1 MKKLS
6 MDLDELQVESFETGR
21 EEVREGGDEGGVRA
35 YYGPNHTETTCMQV
49 ICDCSMGHTDCDAT
63 CPGYWQ
69 AQQMS
74 CAPWE
79 C

>member
-6 MDLDELQVESFETGR
+6 MDLDDLQVESFETGR
-21 EEVREGGDEGGVRA
+21 EEVKEVAEEGGVRA

-63 CPGYWQ
+63 CPGYW
-69 AQQMS
+69 AAEGMS
-74 CAPWE
+74 CEPWV

>member
-21 EEVREGGDEGGVRA
+21 ETVNETEEGGVRA
-35 YYGPNHTETTCMQV
+35 YYGANHTETTCMQV
-49 ICDCSMGHTDCDAT
+49 ICDCSMGATDCDAT
-63 CPGYWQ
+63 CPGYWN
-69 AQQMS
+69 AEGMS
-74 CAPWE
+74 CDPFV